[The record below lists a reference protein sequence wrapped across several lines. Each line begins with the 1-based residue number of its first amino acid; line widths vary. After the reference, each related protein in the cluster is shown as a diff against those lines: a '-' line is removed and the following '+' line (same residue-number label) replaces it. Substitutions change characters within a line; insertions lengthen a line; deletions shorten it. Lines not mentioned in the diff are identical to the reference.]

1 MIARLRTRGAV
12 VAALALA
19 LVATGCGGDAVS
31 SAPGPSASAPPG
43 APEGS
48 RVPSTAPP
56 TAIASVAPP
65 LRTTQPAIALSNL
78 QGQLRVADQMFEAA
92 PTQLARRAK
101 LVDLLTTRAQI
112 LGQPADLARALRLAD
127 EAKPAGPG
135 DEAGTARL
143 RASTLSAVHRFDA
156 ATSALAPLLVPGKA
170 APGEVVRL
178 QAAIHAARGELGAA
192 LPLIVSVR
200 ERRPEIG
207 ILTLEGK
214 VLGAMGRVD
223 DAVKA
228 FDAAEASYRNPA
240 PFALADLHFERG
252 LLWEEQGELGK
263 AKDAFRAALDR
274 LPQHAHAALHLAPLL
289 VPAEGVALL
298 EGLARTSED
307 PEVRGRLGE
316 LKDLVAKGSGKD
328 DVAAASAAYEKVLA
342 TLPEAYADHAGW
354 FFLGPGADPAR
365 AWTWAEKNLA
375 VRADAGAFALA
386 LAAARAS
393 KQPDAARCALVAR
406 ARAYEWPTPR
416 LREELAAS
424 RCE

>member
-1 MIARLRTRGAV
+1 MIARLRTRGVV

-31 SAPGPSASAPPG
+31 SAPGPAGSAATSAPTTSSTPAVPPG
-43 APEGS
+43 SAASGPS
-48 RVPSTAPP
+48 RR
-56 TAIASVAPP
+56 
-65 LRTTQPAIALSNL
+65 RTTQPAIALSNF
-78 QGQLRVADQMFEAA
+78 QGQLRAAEQMFEAA
-92 PTQLARRAK
+92 PGQLARRGK
-101 LVDLLTTRAQI
+101 LVDFLTTRAQL
-112 LGQPADLARALRLAD
+112 LGQPADLARALRLAE
-127 EAKPAGPG
+127 EAKPARPADEPG
-135 DEAGTARL
+135 IARL
-143 RASTLSAVHRFDA
+143 RASTLAAVHRFDA
-156 ATSALAPLLVPGKA
+156 ASAALAPLLVPGKP

-178 QAAIHAARGELGAA
+178 QAAILAARGELAAA
-192 LPLIVSVR
+192 LPLVVSVR
-200 ERRPEIG
+200 ERRAEIG

-240 PFALADLHFERG
+240 PFALADLHLERG

-263 AKDAFRAALDR
+263 AKEAFRAALER

-316 LKDLVAKGSGKD
+316 LKELVEKGSGKD
-328 DVAAASAAYEKVLA
+328 DVAAAAAAYEKVLA
-342 TLPEAYADHAGW
+342 TLPEAYADHAAW
-354 FFLGPGADPAR
+354 FFLGPGGDPAK

-375 VRADAGAFALA
+375 VRADAGAFTLA
-386 LAAARAS
+386 LAAARAA
-393 KQPDAARCALVAR
+393 KRPDGERCALVKR